1 MAFHGPDAADYDNV
15 ASLNQA
21 YLSLL
26 GSERALQ
33 QSLLDLPEHV
43 AARLLNL
50 RSDQVTRLAGAPFLL
65 FSFRESDD
73 GYWRSLLGQRC
84 TGDLFRAE
92 LSAAID
98 TLTSAG
104 LGFIWQLAQRNPYAL
119 RLICGAPLSWCE
131 HIAEITFYRLLEAV
145 RRDGCA
151 PCLRAT
157 AQPELW
163 CKLLDGGLS
172 RKAAVRQAAQLSSLQ
187 VILTTPP
194 DGRPEHWSLAA
205 RRVNAP
211 LQRVAAR
218 RGTRQDH

>member
-1 MAFHGPDAADYDNV
+1 MAFHRPDAADYDNV

-26 GSERALQ
+26 GSETALR
-33 QSLLDLPEHV
+33 QSLLELPEHL
-43 AARLLNL
+43 AGKLASLG
-50 RSDQVTRLAGAPFLL
+50 SEQVTRLAGAPFLL

-73 GYWRSLLGQRC
+73 RHWNSLLAERS
-84 TGDLFRAE
+84 TGNLFRADV
-92 LSAAID
+92 SAAID

-131 HIAEITFYRLLEAV
+131 HIAEITFYRLLDAV
-145 RRDGCA
+145 RRDGS
-151 PCLRAT
+151 PPSLRAIE
-157 AQPELW
+157 QPELW

-172 RKAAVRQAAQLSSLQ
+172 RKRAIRQAAQLSALQ

-194 DGRPEHWSLAA
+194 AGRSEHWSLAA
-205 RRVNAP
+205 RKVNAP
-211 LQRVAAR
+211 LRRVAERHAS
-218 RGTRQDH
+218 RQDR